1 MPIENEP
8 QGALPPEEAL
18 PPVKVPLALEDWC
31 AVLLMAALV
40 LITFANVV
48 VRYFSN
54 QSFAWTEEISV
65 FLMIVMTLVG
75 GCAAVARDRHIKI
88 EYLLEVGSPARRLR
102 LRRFG
107 ALCTSGFFLLLA
119 GLSVRM
125 VWDEFRYG
133 ETTPAIG
140 LPSWW
145 FSIWLPL
152 LSLAIAGRAL
162 GLYRRLG
169 AR

>member
-1 MPIENEP
+1 
-8 QGALPPEEAL
+8 
-18 PPVKVPLALEDWC
+18 
-31 AVLLMAALV
+31 MAALV

-88 EYLLEVGSPARRLR
+88 EYLLEVGSDVRRLR

-107 ALCTSGFFLLLA
+107 ALCTSGFFLLLG